1 MDSSLDRWIARNLAT
16 GALAPLGDR
25 DVRAL
30 VDQVG
35 EHRVAGGTF
44 VFRQGDVLDHV
55 HVLRSGAVE
64 LRQRAGDHR
73 VAIQLVRPGEVFG
86 DVPLLLGQPA
96 PFDAQAIKDSR
107 ILSIEV
113 RHLFT
118 LLGERPRLA
127 RRWMVSLAERTSRL
141 HQRVG
146 VLLAGGLEAR
156 VAMLLLH
163 RAVAGE
169 VHLSQAL
176 IAELL
181 GSGRTS
187 VNRVLKDLERGG
199 LVELGYG
206 RVVLVDETG
215 LHALVDS

>member
-96 PFDAQAIKDSR
+96 PFDAQAIDDSR

-113 RHLFT
+113 RHLFA

-146 VLLAGGLEAR
+146 VLLAGGLESR

-169 VHLSQAL
+169 VRLSQAL

-206 RVVLVDETG
+206 RVVLVDERG